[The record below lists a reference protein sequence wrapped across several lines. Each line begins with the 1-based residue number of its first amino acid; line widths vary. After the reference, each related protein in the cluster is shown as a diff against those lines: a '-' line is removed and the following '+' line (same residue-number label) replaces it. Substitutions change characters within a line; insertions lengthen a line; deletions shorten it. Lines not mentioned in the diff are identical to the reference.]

1 MKIEGNRPN
10 VDSSAAGKIDGART
24 LASKGKDQAGK
35 ANGDAVTVSPD
46 VELAQ
51 RAIDSA
57 NQPTAVR
64 PDAVERAKALL
75 ANGSLGTDAGQLADA
90 LIQRLLDNQIQ

>member
-10 VDSSAAGKIDGART
+10 VDSSATGKVDAART
-24 LASKGKDQAGK
+24 ASSKGKDQTGR

-46 VELAQ
+46 VALAQ

-57 NQPTAVR
+57 SQPTAIR
-64 PDAVERAKALL
+64 PDAVERGKALL
-75 ANGSLGTDAGQLADA
+75 ASGSLGTDTGQLADT
-90 LIQRLLDNQIQ
+90 LIQRLLDNQL

>member
-10 VDSSAAGKIDGART
+10 VDSAAAGKVDAART
-24 LASKGKDQAGK
+24 ASSKGKDQAGR

-57 NQPTAVR
+57 SKPTAVR
-64 PDAVERAKALL
+64 PDAVERGKALL
-75 ANGSLGTDAGQLADA
+75 AGGSLGTDAGQLADT
-90 LIQRLLDNQIQ
+90 LIQRLIDNQI

>member
-10 VDSSAAGKIDGART
+10 VDSSAAGKIDAART
-24 LASKGKDQAGK
+24 ASSKGKDPAGR

-57 NQPTAVR
+57 RQPTAVR
-64 PDAVERAKALL
+64 PDAIERGKALV
-75 ANGSLGTDAGQLADA
+75 ARGSLGTDAGQLADSM
-90 LIQRLLDNQIQ
+90 IQRLIDNHI

>member
-10 VDSSAAGKIDGART
+10 VDASAAGKVESART
-24 LASKGKDQAGK
+24 SSSKGKDRADK

-46 VELAQ
+46 VALAQ

-57 NQPTAVR
+57 SEPTGVR
-64 PDAVERAKALL
+64 PDAVARGKALL
-75 ANGSLGTDAGQLADA
+75 ASGSLGNDAGKLADT
-90 LIQRLLDNQIQ
+90 LIQRLLDNQG

>member
-10 VDSSAAGKIDGART
+10 VDSSAAGKIDAART
-24 LASKGKDQAGK
+24 ASSKGKDQASR

-57 NQPTAVR
+57 SQPTAVR
-64 PDAVERAKALL
+64 PDAVARGKALL
-75 ANGSLGTDAGQLADA
+75 ASGSLGTDAGQLADT
-90 LIQRLLDNQIQ
+90 LIQRMLDNHL

>member
-10 VDSSAAGKIDGART
+10 VDAAAAGKLEGAR
-24 LASKGKDQAGK
+24 ASSSKGKDRAGR

-57 NQPTAVR
+57 NQPASIR
-64 PDAVERAKALL
+64 PDAVSRGKALV
-75 ANGSLGTDAGQLADA
+75 ASGSLGRDAGALADT
-90 LIQRLLDNQIQ
+90 LIQRLLDNQV